1 MSTAA
6 TLGYC
11 FAFLF
16 VCQNALCIC
25 KLQYWSYWHSF
36 CDHFAIFEAFPGQT
50 FELRDLE
57 IQNTVANAS
66 IDLAEDEFLD
76 LERFYSDHSRWCTY
90 QVGTRASMHAYAH
103 SYVRV
108 HMYARMHLHTS
119 EHNQRSGART
129 N

>member
-1 MSTAA
+1 MH
-6 TLGYC
+6 
-11 FAFLF
+11 FAS
-16 VCQNALCIC
+16 VN
-25 KLQYWSYWHSF
+25 
-36 CDHFAIFEAFPGQT
+36 CDIEAIDTRFAIFEAFPGQT

-66 IDLAEDEFLD
+66 IELAEDEFLD